1 MIRSFFLILAGIAL
15 FFIVGKIGIIL
26 YDIPFKQWVMDD
38 FIGAFLCILVIGGLL
53 RE

>member
-1 MIRSFFLILAGIAL
+1 MIRSFFFFFAGIAL

-26 YDIPFKQWVMDD
+26 YDTPFNQWVMDD
-38 FIGAFLCILVIGGLL
+38 FIGAFLCIQVIGGLL